1 MKCSVAQ
8 QNFQLATD
16 GVKVTLYKLA
26 LNGSEGKFAF

>member
-8 QNFQLATD
+8 QNFQLAD

-26 LNGSEGKFAF
+26 LNGSEGKFGF

>member
-1 MKCSVAQ
+1 MKCSLHNK
-8 QNFQLATD
+8 NFQLATD